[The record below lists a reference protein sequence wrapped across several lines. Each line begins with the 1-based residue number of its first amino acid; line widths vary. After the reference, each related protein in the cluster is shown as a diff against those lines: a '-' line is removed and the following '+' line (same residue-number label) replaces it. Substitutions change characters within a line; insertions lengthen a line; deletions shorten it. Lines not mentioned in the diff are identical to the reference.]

1 MEHNIIIETLY
12 PEFANLFGDLMNTG
26 YLKKCMPD
34 AVFADTHLFDEPAF
48 VSQDVSMVF
57 MGAMSEKQ
65 QELVVSAL
73 LPYKDRIMELIDKG
87 CIFLMTGNAMEI
99 FGQYI
104 EDEDNSQIQCLGL
117 FDLYA
122 KRYMFNRHNSYILG
136 EFEDMKVLGFKSQF
150 SHSYGDNTDCY
161 FYKVTKGCGI
171 NPESSLE
178 GIRKNNFYGTYTIGP
193 FLVSNPL
200 FVKYLMSIMG
210 IEHPKL
216 AFEDTIMSAYNS
228 RLLQFETF
236 KPSH

>member
-1 MEHNIIIETLY
+1 MKNNIIIETLY

-26 YLKKCMPD
+26 YLKKCIPD
-34 AVFADTHLFDEPAF
+34 AVFTDTHLFEEPAF

-73 LPYKDRIMELIDKG
+73 TPHKDRITELIDKG

-104 EDEDNSQIQCLGL
+104 ENEDNTRIECLGL
-117 FDLYA
+117 FDTYA

-136 EFEDMKVLGFKSQF
+136 KFEDMELLGFKSQF
-150 SHSYGDNTDCY
+150 SHSYGDNSDCY

-171 NPESSLE
+171 NPESALE
-178 GIRKNNFYGTYTIGP
+178 GIRRNNFYGTYTIGP
-193 FLVSNPL
+193 FLISNPL
-200 FVKYLMSIMG
+200 FVKYLMSVMG

-216 AFEDTIMSAYNS
+216 AFEDTIMSAYSS
-228 RLLQFETF
+228 RLKQFETF

>member
-1 MEHNIIIETLY
+1 MENNIIIETLY

-26 YLKKCMPD
+26 YLKKCIPD
-34 AVFADTHLFDEPAF
+34 AVFTDTHLFDEPAF

-73 LPYKDRIMELIDKG
+73 TPHKERIIELIDKG

-104 EDEDNSQIQCLGL
+104 ENEDNSRFKCLGL
-117 FDLYA
+117 FDTYA

-136 EFEDMKVLGFKSQF
+136 EFEGMKLLGFKSQF
-150 SHSYGDNTDCY
+150 SHSYGDNSDCY

-171 NPESSLE
+171 NPESDLE
-178 GIRKNNFYGTYTIGP
+178 GIRRNHFYGTYTIGP
-193 FLVSNPL
+193 FLISNPP
-200 FVKYLMSIMG
+200 FVKYLLSIMG
-210 IEHPKL
+210 IEHPEL

-228 RLLQFETF
+228 RLLQFENF